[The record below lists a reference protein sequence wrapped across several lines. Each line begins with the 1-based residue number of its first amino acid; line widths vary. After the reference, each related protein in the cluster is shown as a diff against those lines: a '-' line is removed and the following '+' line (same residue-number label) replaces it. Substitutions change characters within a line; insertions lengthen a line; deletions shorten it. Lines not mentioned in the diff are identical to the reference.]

1 MDVSNLK
8 PQEWNLKED
17 AVLLE
22 NETQKISKLRSCKYF
37 SVYKYDIKEEI
48 EMSITDE
55 SIVFITLLEGEGVIK
70 GENSVEVIKGDTV
83 MIPAHNGK
91 VLFKGNGKYIYST
104 L

>member
-1 MDVSNLK
+1 
-8 PQEWNLKED
+8 
-17 AVLLE
+17 
-22 NETQKISKLRSCKYF
+22 
-37 SVYKYDIKEEI
+37 
-48 EMSITDE
+48 MSITDE